1 MENIDLGNSHL
12 LNVKG
17 EINMP
22 HSSDMII
29 TIPKNTGKYYID
41 IHPIDE

>member
-1 MENIDLGNSHL
+1 MENIDLGNSYL

-17 EINMP
+17 EISMV
-22 HSSDMII
+22 HSEDVTI

-41 IHPIDE
+41 IHPIGE